1 MHVISNWVIRCA
13 KKYADYNVPAGSTLL
28 GVYRNISI
36 KGRYSF
42 LKVSCDISFNTQFS
56 SLIPEAWNLS
66 PAVNKILFAEIEKN
80 EKQKWACLT
89 DKISKM

>member
-1 MHVISNWVIRCA
+1 MYKQDLPC
-13 KKYADYNVPAGSTLL
+13 L
-28 GVYRNISI
+28 VYIGIYQWRAA
-36 KGRYSF
+36 SF
-42 LKVSCDISFNTQFS
+42 LKVSCDILFNTQFS

-66 PAVNKILFAEIEKN
+66 PAVNKILFADIEKT

>member
-1 MHVISNWVIRCA
+1 MPITMYQQDLPCWVYIGIYQWRA
-13 KKYADYNVPAGSTLL
+13 A
-28 GVYRNISI
+28 
-36 KGRYSF
+36 SF
-42 LKVSCDISFNTQFS
+42 LKVSCDILFNTQFS